1 MSPVRLGLIGELIS
15 TMKKIIATKVKRY
28 TAGSLAFV
36 AAMFFS
42 LPGNIQAQESQT
54 ITAPTISDVT
64 YGVAPFSVA
73 ATSSSGLTVS
83 YGIAGPATVDSDG
96 LLTVLGKGSVTVFF
110 FQDGSADYF
119 PAAPRVKSF
128 TVNGASA
135 TVGLADATVS
145 YTGAGHA
152 LTPTQADSAGVAINE
167 PITVTYKDAAGASV
181 DSPTNVGVYSAT
193 ATITSGSNYSGSA
206 SGTLTIAPAAATIT
220 ISGNSHSH
228 DGSQKVVT
236 VETVPAGLTTTIT
249 YSGGSFALKDAVA
262 ATYYVEGDVLPEGKS
277 VGDEK
282 TPAEPAVTSPSEA
295 GDYDVSVSVVDNN
308 YSGSATATL
317 TIGSVTIDNTAVTY
331 TGAAQTPAVTLVPA
345 DLAHTVTYSDSAGA
359 TVASPT
365 NAGAYTVVVTVTDA
379 RYPGDTSASYTI
391 NPAPLTATLG
401 SLSTPY
407 GLGAP
412 SSAEWAATLSYSG
425 FVGSDAASAVDT
437 AGLTVSYDKAV
448 SDGGTYV
455 ATPADLSSGNYAI
468 SYVAGSL
475 TVTKLNASVALSNT
489 TQGYT
494 GSVLGVT
501 ATPSVEGLAVTVV
514 YRDANGLLVE
524 NPTAKGTYY
533 VTATIDDANYEG
545 SKTGTLTITKATTT
559 L

>member
-1 MSPVRLGLIGELIS
+1 
-15 TMKKIIATKVKRY
+15 MKKIIATKVKRY

-54 ITAPTISDVT
+54 ITAPSIDDVT

-83 YGIAGPATVDSDG
+83 YGVAGPASVDSDG

-295 GDYDVSVSVVDNN
+295 GDYDVSVSVVD
-308 YSGSATATL
+308 
-317 TIGSVTIDNTAVTY
+317 
-331 TGAAQTPAVTLVPA
+331 
-345 DLAHTVTYSDSAGA
+345 
-359 TVASPT
+359 
-365 NAGAYTVVVTVTDA
+365 
-379 RYPGDTSASYTI
+379 
-391 NPAPLTATLG
+391 
-401 SLSTPY
+401 
-407 GLGAP
+407 
-412 SSAEWAATLSYSG
+412 
-425 FVGSDAASAVDT
+425 
-437 AGLTVSYDKAV
+437 
-448 SDGGTYV
+448 
-455 ATPADLSSGNYAI
+455 
-468 SYVAGSL
+468 
-475 TVTKLNASVALSNT
+475 
-489 TQGYT
+489 
-494 GSVLGVT
+494 
-501 ATPSVEGLAVTVV
+501 
-514 YRDANGLLVE
+514 
-524 NPTAKGTYY
+524 
-533 VTATIDDANYEG
+533 
-545 SKTGTLTITKATTT
+545 
-559 L
+559 